1 MKWQILPAAAITAF
15 AAILVLTGKRNDAAV
30 DRDIAESER
39 QYARCVLEVTGD
51 CMESPADEKV
61 CLETARRVCR
71 R

>member
-1 MKWQILPAAAITAF
+1 MKWQILPAAAITVF

-30 DRDIAESER
+30 DREIEANER
-39 QYARCVLEVTGD
+39 QYALCVLEITGD

>member
-1 MKWQILPAAAITAF
+1 MKWQILPAAALTVVAI
-15 AAILVLTGKRNDAAV
+15 ILVLTGKRSDAAV

-39 QYARCVLEVTGD
+39 QYARCVLEITGD
-51 CMESPADEKV
+51 CMESPADEEE